1 MFSAAA
7 RISASRVA
15 SRFATPAALSQPQP
29 LFLLRNFAASVSNHH
44 STPIFLYVCIC
55 TGSNSTLVVNFV

>member
-15 SRFATPAALSQPQP
+15 SRFATPATLSQPQP
-29 LFLLRNFAASVSNHH
+29 LFFIRNFAASVSNHH
-44 STPIFLYVCIC
+44 STPIYLSIYICI
-55 TGSNSTLVVNFV
+55 GSNSTLVVNFV